1 LKAIR
6 LLIEDFRQF
15 ENCEIV
21 IGNKL
26 TAIAGNNG
34 TGKSTILGLLANSSQ
49 LPGRKTYIGKAFRG
63 EFAEL
68 FSGSPEHDPTG
79 SKVRL
84 DYEEHG
90 QRKSVMFRTAW
101 QNKGTRFRVIP
112 KRELED
118 GKTTE
123 SKLE

>member
-1 LKAIR
+1 MKAIR
-6 LLIEDFRQF
+6 LFIEDFRQF
-15 ENCEIV
+15 ENCEVI

-26 TAIAGNNG
+26 TAVAGNNG

-49 LPGRKTYIGKAFRG
+49 LPGKKTYIGKAFRG

-79 SKVRL
+79 SKIRL

-90 QRKSVMFRTAW
+90 QGESVVFRTAW

-112 KRELED
+112 KREPED

-123 SKLE
+123 AKL